1 MPWTKGDTKPKA
13 NWVDM
18 NKFREAFD
26 LKKTKAY
33 ELVRLPEM
41 QEAVRRFGERTIR
54 VNLPLADEI
63 LKKVYY

>member
-1 MPWTKGDTKPKA
+1 MPWAKLSEKQKA
-13 NWVDM
+13 NLVDV
-18 NKFREAFD
+18 NKFAKEFD

-33 ELVRLPEM
+33 ELVKMPEM

-63 LKKVYY
+63 LKRIF

>member
-1 MPWTKGDTKPKA
+1 MPWAKLSEKQKA
-13 NWVDM
+13 NWVDV
-18 NKFREAFD
+18 NKFAKEFD

-33 ELVRLPEM
+33 ELVKMPEM

-63 LKKVYY
+63 LKRIF